1 MTTTTTT
8 TTSVPPVELGVEKL
22 DELCETIEA
31 VIPAS
36 SVAPA
41 SSTEVAHGND
51 DADGDDDDDD
61 DNYGTTVSPR
71 STETTSFHGCNSQTY
86 KEKYRRWV
94 LYGLTFL
101 LVSVSAGN
109 VYGWP
114 ALRRHLIENDGSTL
128 TEKQLGVVFTVGSWA
143 TQGGRFFVGLARDR
157 FGTRNV
163 LCSCLICSVLGNI
176 GVALSDPDNVPALS
190 VSLCAMGLGSGV
202 QLTTQPVASLF
213 PQNIGVV
220 TSSLSGA
227 FQISGLIFLALTSG
241 SADRQTS
248 FLIFAGTLVVLTVV
262 SAFLYP
268 VGGSFLLDDN
278 TNDTDT
284 DHGNGNSCKEEEIE
298 EDASRLEKTSFTSV
312 EPPEQQN
319 QTDLNSKDNDDSS
332 HQNTVTNTEQMTA
345 WTQMKT
351 KEYVLLLL
359 WFTVA
364 LIPMQYYVGII
375 GYSLEQKGDDDGLY
389 STLFAW
395 TYAGATIISPFAGFL
410 SDRCGL
416 GIAQGT
422 ATASV
427 AFSLF
432 ILASDVRLEIQ
443 SVGMVAYG
451 IGRLAIFG
459 YYFGNIAARFGYL
472 NFGTLAGIGLL
483 VSAIASLVQVVLI
496 HLASSGYDVV
506 INITLG
512 IVLMSLFPYFIWLH
526 RRQKLF
532 KQGTDV

>member
-1 MTTTTTT
+1 MTTATTTT
-8 TTSVPPVELGVEKL
+8 TTSSTIQDN
-22 DELCETIEA
+22 DESIQPQSCSAGEVASEA
-31 VIPAS
+31 VVPAS
-36 SVAPA
+36 SA
-41 SSTEVAHGND
+41 EVAHAN
-51 DADGDDDDDD
+51 DDDDD
-61 DNYGTTVSPR
+61 G
-71 STETTSFHGCNSQTY
+71 EIY

-94 LYGLTFL
+94 LYGLTFV
-101 LVSVSAGN
+101 LVSVSAGT

-163 LCSCLICSVLGNI
+163 LCSCLICAALGNI
-176 GVALSDPDNVPALS
+176 GVAFSDPDNVAALS
-190 VSLCAMGLGSGV
+190 VSLCAMGIGSGV

-213 PQNIGVV
+213 PQYVGVV
-220 TSSLSGA
+220 TASLSGA

-248 FLIFAGTLVVLTVV
+248 FLMMSGTLCVLTVV

-278 TNDTDT
+278 N
-284 DHGNGNSCKEEEIE
+284 NEKEEEEQEEEE
-298 EDASRLEKTSFTSV
+298 EDANRLEKTSYTSM
-312 EPPEQQN
+312 EPSVQQHQPES
-319 QTDLNSKDNDDSS
+319 NSKATDDSS
-332 HQNTVTNTEQMTA
+332 HQNTVSDTEQMTA
-345 WTQMKT
+345 LKQMKT
-351 KEYVLLLL
+351 KEYILLLL

-375 GYSLEQKGDDDGLY
+375 GYSLEQKGDDDGFY

-395 TYAGATIISPFAGFL
+395 VYAGATIVSPFAGFL
-410 SDRCGL
+410 SDKCGL

-422 ATASV
+422 ATALV

-432 ILASDVRLEIQ
+432 ILASNVRLEIQ

-483 VSAIASLVQVVLI
+483 VSAIASLVQIVFI
-496 HLASSGYDVV
+496 DLASSGYDVAV
-506 INITLG
+506 NIAFG
-512 IVLMSLFPYFIWLH
+512 IVLLALFPYFIWLH

-532 KQGTDV
+532 KQGTDF